1 MRNVIASLILL
12 TGLAGPALAQDGA
25 GMAPE
30 PGTSPAPAAAG
41 QTAAPPA
48 AAPAPLP
55 PTAAAPAAT
64 PAPVERPTLPTT
76 GNGAAV
82 LSVLTRACIPMV
94 QDGKTVEE
102 VAKEVGMKR
111 NRRSGAYEVS
121 LGGRD
126 YSISVLPKGA
136 NDNVCNMQIDYPVGG
151 EEPII
156 EALNTWAFLHEPEL
170 VLQRND
176 YAVGADNI
184 KRITMAW
191 EHYTDT
197 ESTGMV
203 FVQLKNP
210 DHTPLE
216 RRYDQATLLYSERT
230 F

>member
-1 MRNVIASLILL
+1 MCLDILPYRKHDPPLACNVQKSWI
-12 TGLAGPALAQDGA
+12 
-25 GMAPE
+25 E
-30 PGTSPAPAAAG
+30 
-41 QTAAPPA
+41 
-48 AAPAPLP
+48 
-55 PTAAAPAAT
+55 
-64 PAPVERPTLPTT
+64 
-76 GNGAAV
+76 
-82 LSVLTRACIPMV
+82 
-94 QDGKTVEE
+94 
-102 VAKEVGMKR
+102 
-111 NRRSGAYEVS
+111 S
-121 LGGRD
+121 LG
-126 YSISVLPKGA
+126 PK
-136 NDNVCNMQIDYPVGG
+136 M
-151 EEPII
+151 EPII

-210 DHTPLE
+210 DDTPLE

>member
-30 PGTSPAPAAAG
+30 PGTSPAPAAVG
-41 QTAAPPA
+41 ETAAPPA
-48 AAPAPLP
+48 PAPAAPAP
-55 PTAAAPAAT
+55 
-64 PAPVERPTLPTT
+64 APVEQPTLPTT

-94 QDGKTVEE
+94 QEGKTVEE
-102 VAKEVGMKR
+102 VGKELGMKR

-126 YSISVLPKGA
+126 YSITVLPKGA
-136 NDNVCNMQIDYPVGG
+136 NDNVCNMQINYPVGE
-151 EEPII
+151 EEPIV
-156 EALNTWAFLHEPEL
+156 EALNIWAFLHEPEL

-184 KRITMAW
+184 KRVTMAW
-191 EHYTDT
+191 EHYTDS

-203 FVQLKNP
+203 FVQLKKP
-210 DHTPLE
+210 DDSPLE
-216 RRYDQATLLYSERT
+216 RGYDQATLLYSERT